1 MRCKRLVF
9 KSKYLRD
16 LLLGKKVTT
25 IRLRSNVNV
34 GDVVEVVAGD
44 LRVGKA
50 VIEAVRTK
58 RLDELTDRDALY
70 DGYGSR
76 EELIKELIKI
86 YGSRIKSN
94 SEVKIIYFRMLT

>member
-1 MRCKRLVF
+1 MKCKRLVF

-16 LLLGKKVTT
+16 LLLGRKVTT

-34 GDVVEVVAGD
+34 GDVVEVIAGD
-44 LRVGKA
+44 LKVGKA
-50 VIEAVRTK
+50 VIEAIRTK

-70 DGYGSR
+70 DGYRSK

-86 YGSRIKSN
+86 YGGRIRSN

>member
-1 MRCKRLVF
+1 MKCKRLVF

-16 LLLGKKVTT
+16 LLLGRKVTT

-34 GDVVEVVAGD
+34 GDVVEVIAGD
-44 LRVGKA
+44 LKVGKA
-50 VIEAVRTK
+50 VIEAIRTK

-70 DGYGSR
+70 DGYRSK

-86 YGSRIKSN
+86 YGGRIRGN